1 MHELKREME
10 AFIGELCL
18 GNFIGINY
26 FKFKFLT

>member
-1 MHELKREME
+1 MHELKRTME
-10 AFIGELCL
+10 AFIGKLWV